1 MKTGIFSGSFN
12 PVHIGHLALANYSLR
27 IPEITVPYFQAEAVQ
42 NALDMGQ
49 FSAADL
55 ERLLRINSKIA
66 AENYL
71 RYQDFFSEAN
81 SAMPA
86 ICAYT
91 GAVFKRIVPRDFSE
105 DDFRYA
111 QEHMRITSF
120 LYGLLRPL
128 DGIKPYRMEGDIRL
142 PERGGMTM
150 FDYWKPLLTDYFIA
164 DIKHSHPS
172 PFGQAYISFHTIRL
186 YPVQRT
192 KQSVQK
198 GSDAHVFLSV
208 TKIIFGKIS
217 RYYTFEHRTGIGTDS
232 GHCRICLRKE
242 ILIAQIILSGNL
254 GIYSNR
260 HLGRSFEIYHTI
272 CRGFL

>member
-1 MKTGIFSGSFN
+1 MLTFISCAKTMTARTSVG
-12 PVHIGHLALANYSLR
+12 V
-27 IPEITVPYFQAEAVQ
+27 PEITVPYFQAEAVQ

-91 GAVFKRIVPRDFSE
+91 GAVFKRIVPKDFSE

-142 PERGGMTM
+142 PERGGM
-150 FDYWKPLLTDYFIA
+150 LSLI
-164 DIKHSHPS
+164 H
-172 PFGQAYISFHTIRL
+172 ISEPT
-186 YPVQRT
+186 
-192 KQSVQK
+192 
-198 GSDAHVFLSV
+198 
-208 TKIIFGKIS
+208 
-217 RYYTFEHRTGIGTDS
+217 
-232 GHCRICLRKE
+232 
-242 ILIAQIILSGNL
+242 
-254 GIYSNR
+254 R
-260 HLGRSFEIYHTI
+260 H
-272 CRGFL
+272 